1 MGETLFKK
9 VDYTLSKLIDQIEM
23 GTLGLPDIQR
33 QFKWAD
39 AKARDLF
46 DSMYRGYPVGFFL
59 FWENGFEPHERQIGI
74 DNKQKTP
81 SLLIVDGQQRLTSLY
96 AVIKGVP
103 VIRDGYKKKHIQ
115 IGFNPLKRNFEV
127 MDASTVK
134 NPEYIPN
141 ISVLWAKDA
150 DVFDLVD
157 EYIEKLEK
165 SREAAGKELK
175 GPEKKKIKKAINDLS
190 KLMGFPF
197 AALELASSIEEENV
211 AEVFVRINSKGTVL
225 NQADFILTLMSVF
238 WEDGRKEI
246 EEFCKNAHVPARG
259 GASPFNYFITPEP
272 EHLLRASVGLGFN
285 RARLKYAYALLRGKD
300 LETGEFSEQRRDEQF
315 KMLQEAH
322 KKALD
327 LQNWHDFL
335 KCLQMAGYRGANMI
349 SSKVTVIY
357 NYILYLIGKEKFNI
371 EKHKL
376 SKIISQWFFV
386 SSLTRRYTS
395 SPESR
400 LARDLTDIKEL
411 KSSEEYIGWF
421 NDNIDAELTEDFWG
435 ITLSNRLSTS
445 SATTPL
451 IHAYH
456 ASLNLLNAKVLF
468 SNKKVFDLLDPAI
481 KAKKS
486 AVERHHLFPK
496 EYLKSLGI
504 TSKRDQNQVANQA
517 LVEWD
522 DNIKISDKSP
532 SKYVKKYLSR
542 FNEREIKKMY
552 FWHGLVEGWEK
563 MKYPEFLT
571 ERRKQMAKVIKEGFS
586 KLRS

>member
-9 VDYTLSKLIDQIEM
+9 VDYSLSKIIDQIEM

-39 AKARDLF
+39 AKVRDLF
-46 DSMYRGYPVGFFL
+46 DSMYRGYPVGYFL
-59 FWENGFEPHERQIGI
+59 FWESGFEPQERQIGT
-74 DNKQKTP
+74 DVKQKSP

-103 VIRDGYKKKHIQ
+103 VIREGYKEKLIQ
-115 IGFNPLKRNFEV
+115 IGFNPLKDKFEV

-141 ISVLWAKDA
+141 ISVLWTKDA
-150 DVFDLVD
+150 DLFDIVD
-157 EYIEKLEK
+157 NYIEKLK
-165 SREAAGKELK
+165 NARESAGKELTNA
-175 GPEKKKIKKAINDLS
+175 ENKKIKKSISDLS
-190 KLMGFPF
+190 KLVDFPF
-197 AALELASSIEEENV
+197 AALELASSIDEENV

-238 WEDGRKEI
+238 WEEGRKEI
-246 EEFCKNAHVPARG
+246 EEFCKKAHIPSTR
-259 GASPFNYFITPEP
+259 GASPFNYFIVPEP
-272 EHLLRASVGLGFN
+272 EHLLRVAVGLGFN

-300 LETGEFSEQRRDEQF
+300 LETGDFSDEKRDEQF
-315 KMLQEAH
+315 VNLKEAQS
-322 KKALD
+322 KTLD

-335 KCLQMAGYRGANMI
+335 KCLQAAGYRGANMI
-349 SSKVTVIY
+349 SSNITVIY
-357 NYILYLIGKEKFNI
+357 NYTLYLIGRAHFNI
-371 EKHKL
+371 DRHEL
-376 SKIISQWFFV
+376 SKIISQWFFM
-386 SSLTRRYTS
+386 SSLTRRYTGS
-395 SPESR
+395 FESR
-400 LARDLTDIKEL
+400 LARDLGDISQL
-411 KSSEEYIGWF
+411 NSSDGYIGWF
-421 NDNIDAELTEDFWG
+421 KENIEAELTEDFWN
-435 ITLSNRLSTS
+435 ITLPNRLNTS

-451 IHAYH
+451 IHAYY

-496 EYLKSLGI
+496 EYLKTLGI
-504 TSKRDQNQVANQA
+504 TSKRDQNQVANLA

-532 SKYVKKYLSR
+532 ARYVKKYLSR
-542 FNEREIKKMY
+542 FSDRQIKRMY
-552 FWHGLVEGWEK
+552 FWHGLPEDWQR
-563 MKYPEFLT
+563 MKYPEFLN
-571 ERRKQMAKVIKEGFS
+571 ERRKLMAQVIKQGFV
-586 KLRS
+586 KLGS